1 MTYQTPQFMA
11 DLLRKVQVL
20 QLVIARKNDGHSLH
34 VDLNSIE
41 NHFFGPDYHIMFSV
55 ALLDDSGFVKLW
67 YFSST
72 EDADVLDHTLKDL
85 AFEISRL

>member
-11 DLLRKVQVL
+11 DLLRKVQDL

-34 VDLNSIE
+34 VGLNSIE
-41 NHFFGPDYHIMFSV
+41 NHFFGPDHNIMFSV
-55 ALLDDSGFVKLW
+55 ALLDDVGFVKLW

-72 EDADVLDHTLKDL
+72 EDAEVLDHPLQDL
-85 AFEISRL
+85 ASEISHL